1 MQAWSNALFLATAGS
16 GIFAFGIIQ
25 SAYSQQ
31 ALALFYVF
39 AALMAVMLGA
49 KFLFKRGGGH
59 GHGRGGH
66 AAHAGGDHAVVMSG
80 RMVGTAMVGAAVL
93 AVAFFW
99 TDNQLTAEKI
109 GREIDRGAASLY
121 RQGQATFT
129 ALTSGERTSDLPPA
143 AEG

>member
-39 AALMAVMLGA
+39 GALMAVMLGA
-49 KFLFKRGGGH
+49 KFLFKRGGGRGH
-59 GHGRGGH
+59 GHGGH
-66 AAHAGGDHAVVMSG
+66 AAHGGDHAVVMSG
-80 RMVGTAMVGAAVL
+80 RMVGTAMVGAALL
-93 AVAFFW
+93 AVVFFW